1 MLPAGRFKRLL
12 GGSTKVD
19 EELVSGL
26 RASTLAGSAWVAQ
39 GPAVGRRWLEKDT
52 GRDGPVG
59 LRKGCGEGREPARS
73 LWWAGCQEAVKRLQ
87 WLVAV
92 LSKRLAARTEEKR
105 RAFLGS

>member
-1 MLPAGRFKRLL
+1 MLPAGRFKQLL
-12 GGSTKVD
+12 GGGTKVD

-39 GPAVGRRWLEKDT
+39 GAAVGRQWLEKDAV
-52 GRDGPVG
+52 GEMG

-73 LWWAGCQEAVKRLQ
+73 LWWAGCREAVKRLQ

-92 LSKRLAARTEEKR
+92 LTKRLAARTEEKR